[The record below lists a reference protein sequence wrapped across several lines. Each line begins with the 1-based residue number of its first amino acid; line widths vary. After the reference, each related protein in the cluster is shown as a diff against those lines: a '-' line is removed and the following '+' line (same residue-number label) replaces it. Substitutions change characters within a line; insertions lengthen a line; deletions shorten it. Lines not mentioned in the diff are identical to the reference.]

1 MLRLN
6 LRNKFFKKMQ
16 SPELLLISKI
26 PVLTSLDMKGTNVPL
41 QFHNSSKKLF
51 YIDSER
57 LRFTD

>member
-41 QFHNSSKKLF
+41 QFHNSSKNLF